1 MPPQFQNPSN
11 PVVST
16 QPLLPPKR
24 SHAFLLILTALLL
37 AAGAFGFWY
46 FSNPLPEEETET
58 IAVISEFADWK
69 TYKNEKNEYELQY
82 PQNWEV
88 LVNDSDSVSL
98 RDKKYNGSLEW
109 PGLRINTTDL
119 LGEWANAVDAK
130 IFDGSDGKNEVI
142 QIHFSESGKDFYASC
157 SLYIDKS
164 IVQLCNQILST
175 FKFTKNEKFSIATES
190 DLQAIV
196 GQSFSAIFK
205 PVGGARPYNWDG
217 ELTSFLY
224 RDDSWNLKS
233 FMNFRK
239 IDCDN
244 MPAQNMQCYQI
255 YGTPSRIQSFPFE
268 I

>member
-1 MPPQFQNPSN
+1 LVF
-11 PVVST
+11 
-16 QPLLPPKR
+16 
-24 SHAFLLILTALLL
+24 F
-37 AAGAFGFWY
+37 
-46 FSNPLPEEETET
+46 NPLPEEETET

-268 I
+268 IILTDSTGAKVTNHFNLVVSTK